1 MVAVLYILLR
11 YVHFTIAVQ
20 VGCLFLRVVILRSFT
35 IAGMCLWFDALNTQR
50 AGRCIYMFLL
60 P

>member
-11 YVHFTIAVQ
+11 YVRFTITVQ
-20 VGCLFLRVVILRSFT
+20 VGCFFLRVVILRSFT

-50 AGRCIYMFLL
+50 AGRCIYMVLL